1 MLFENLFGNISANMR
16 RDRLWKLFGQHLQK
30 PFSKNLRRIIF
41 EKSFGNAAGNL
52 CHVNINWEHWQ
63 NPFQKNL

>member
-1 MLFENLFGNISANMR
+1 VEIIWAAFAEAIF
-16 RDRLWKLFGQHLQK
+16 
-30 PFSKNLRRIIF
+30 KNLRRIIF

-52 CHVNINWEHWQ
+52 CHVYINWEHWQ